1 MPHRRLPRLG
11 ERDPWFDFPQELRQM
26 LQTIGAEI
34 YRQDRLRAVHAKP
47 TRARL
52 HLVKKKSA

>member
-1 MPHRRLPRLG
+1 LG